1 MIYKT
6 LKIYFTLLLLI
17 VTNNFYSQLNI
28 SWKLDS
34 KKENADIVIYNNS
47 NENIAVALDT
57 LSLQGYFNDNH
68 IISKENWTK
77 NYPFLALTLNIYDG
91 NKNKLITNTSNP
103 HYDLSE
109 FQKVKD
115 KRDSLEK
122 EYNSIIKK
130 WKVKNK
136 IKKDRIAQINYYLV
150 KNLLLIKP
158 KDSIKFSVIFNLRN
172 ITNTENN
179 LLDSYIL
186 ENDNKYSSF
195 LTINVD
201 KSIEKYLTKEQKQKL
216 KNYVF
221 FTGRIESNKIE
232 LQH

>member
-1 MIYKT
+1 MIYKA

-17 VTNNFYSQLNI
+17 ITNNLYSQLNI

-34 KKENADIVIYNNS
+34 KKENADIIIYNNS

-57 LSLQGYFNDNH
+57 LSLQGYFNDNN
-68 IISKENWTK
+68 IISKENWNK
-77 NYPFLALTLNIYDG
+77 NYPFLALTLNIYDE

-103 HYDLSE
+103 YYDLSE
-109 FQKVKD
+109 FQKMKG
-115 KRDSLEK
+115 KRDSLEN
-122 EYNSIIKK
+122 EYNSMIKK
-130 WKVKNK
+130 WKIKNK
-136 IKKDRIAQINYYLV
+136 IKKDHVAQINYYLL

-186 ENDNKYSSF
+186 EADNKYNSL
-195 LTINVD
+195 LTLNVD
-201 KSIEKYLTKEQKQKL
+201 KSIENYLTKEQKQKL
-216 KNYVF
+216 KNYIF
-221 FTGRIESNKIE
+221 FTGRIESNKIQ

>member
-1 MIYKT
+1 MIYKI

-17 VTNNFYSQLNI
+17 VTNSLYSQLNI

-47 NENIAVALDT
+47 SENIAVAVDT
-57 LSLQGYFNDNH
+57 LSLQGYFNDSH
-68 IISKENWTK
+68 IISKENWNK
-77 NYPFLALTLNIYDG
+77 NYPFLALTLTIYDD

-103 HYDLSE
+103 YYDLSE
-109 FQKVKD
+109 FQNMKS

-130 WKVKNK
+130 WKIRNK
-136 IKKDRIAQINYYLV
+136 IKNDHVAQINYYLV
-150 KNLLLIKP
+150 NNLLLIKP
-158 KDSIKFSVIFNLRN
+158 KSSIKFSVIFNLRN
-172 ITNTENN
+172 ITNTKNN

-186 ENDNKYSSF
+186 EADNKYNSF
-195 LTINVD
+195 LTLNVD